1 VPDQNQPTD
10 QYAWVKKLPLP
21 DQVRYFESMLE
32 KRTAALESA
41 NRDLQDLRNPQA
53 ETPGQKAE
61 RIQEERADRAHRRE
75 QARNDAA
82 AAELQR
88 ARAAAI
94 RAIAKLLPEAIRQ
107 AKAKPPR
114 PALLR
119 LILRAT
125 R

>member
-1 VPDQNQPTD
+1 MNDTEDYRPT
-10 QYAWVKKLPLP
+10 LPPSMPLP
-21 DQVRYFESMLE
+21 QQIDHLVGIVTRLRRELAELKKPTPQQ
-32 KRTAALESA
+32 AAA
-41 NRDLQDLRNPQA
+41 DIA
-53 ETPGQKAE
+53 
-61 RIQEERADRAHRRE
+61 EERRDAATARKRDREEA
-75 QARNDAA
+75 QQAA
-82 AAELQR
+82 AAADLQR

-94 RAIAKLLPEAIRQ
+94 RALVKLLPEAIAQ

>member
-1 VPDQNQPTD
+1 MPLATRITHLVNEIGRLRAQVAELKKPTSE
-10 QYAWVKKLPLP
+10 QTA
-21 DQVRYFESMLE
+21 LE
-32 KRTAALESA
+32 KREQL
-41 NRDLQDLRNPQA
+41 
-53 ETPGQKAE
+53 
-61 RIQEERADRAHRRE
+61 E
-75 QARNDAA
+75 QAREDRRRDREERRERQS
-82 AAELQR
+82 AAELQS

-94 RAIAKLLPEAIRQ
+94 RAIAKLLPEAIAQ